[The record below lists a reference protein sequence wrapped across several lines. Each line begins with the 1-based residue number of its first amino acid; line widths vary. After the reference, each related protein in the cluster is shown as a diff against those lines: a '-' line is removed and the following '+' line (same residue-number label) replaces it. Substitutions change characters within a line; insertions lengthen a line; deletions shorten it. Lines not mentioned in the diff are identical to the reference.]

1 MDRLAGKKAII
12 TGAGR
17 GIGRAIALA
26 FAKEGADLL
35 LVTRSTPLDSL
46 LGEIKES
53 GGNAIGIAGNVASRE
68 FAGEIVKK
76 CRENFGQIDIL
87 VNNAGITRDGLL
99 VRMSEENFDDVIET
113 NLKGA
118 FNCLQ
123 AVSKIMMKQRSGSI
137 INISSVVG
145 LSGNPGQVNYSASKA
160 GMIGMTKSSA
170 LELASRNIR
179 VNAVAPGFIQSDM
192 TDALAE
198 KAKEEAQNKVP
209 MGRFGSSDDVAL
221 GVIYLASD
229 ESSYVTGQTLSING
243 GIYM

>member
-1 MDRLAGKKAII
+1 MNRLAGKKAII

-35 LVTRSTPLDSL
+35 LVTRSSPLDSL
-46 LGEIKES
+46 LGEIKEI
-53 GGNAIGIAGNVASRE
+53 GGNAIGFGGDIADRE
-68 FAGEIVKK
+68 FVVEIAKK
-76 CRENFGQIDIL
+76 CRETFGRIDIL

-99 VRMSEENFDDVIET
+99 VRMSEENFDDVIKT

-160 GMIGMTKSSA
+160 GLIGMTKSAA
-170 LELASRNIR
+170 LELASRSIR
-179 VNAVAPGFIQSDM
+179 VNAVAPGFIESDM
-192 TDALAE
+192 TNALAE
-198 KAKEEAQNKVP
+198 KAKEEALKQVP